1 MGGEDDFAAFY
12 REVYPRLIGQVRVLT
27 GEVATAEDAVQ
38 EAFVRAASRWRQ
50 LRRYELPEAW
60 VRQVAFRLA
69 IDALRRGGRQAGALA
84 RLRARPPAPPVEPED
99 RTLIEALRRLP
110 LPVREALVLHH
121 CLDLPVREVAAQL
134 GLPVGTVKARLWR
147 GRAQLLAL
155 LSTSATGPSADP
167 EPRHA
172 RP

>member
-69 IDALRRGGRQAGALA
+69 IDALRRGGRQAG
-84 RLRARPPAPPVEPED
+84 PED

-121 CLDLPVREVAAQL
+121 CLDLPVPEVAAQL

-147 GRAQLLAL
+147 GRARLLAL
-155 LSTSATGPSADP
+155 LSTSATGPSADQ

>member
-1 MGGEDDFAAFY
+1 MGGDDDFAAFY

-38 EAFVRAASRWRQ
+38 EAAVRAASRWRQ

-84 RLRARPPAPPVEPED
+84 RLRARPPEPED
-99 RTLIEALRRLP
+99 RTLIEALRWLP

-134 GLPVGTVKARLWR
+134 GLPAGTVKARLWR